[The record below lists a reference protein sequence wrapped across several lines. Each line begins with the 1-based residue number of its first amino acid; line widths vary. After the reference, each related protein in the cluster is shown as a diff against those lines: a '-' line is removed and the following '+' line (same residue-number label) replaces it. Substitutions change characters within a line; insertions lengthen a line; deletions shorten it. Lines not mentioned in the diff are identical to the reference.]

1 MPAVHRIFPRS
12 VSLITKR
19 RTIRSVE
26 RLSGDALKRLRTMNF
41 NFRALLQLSFVS
53 RLSSS
58 LFSAPPPSPRSNNK
72 RRKRLGVEVV
82 SPLAIYRNSLRAKL
96 VGVKKGRFPRRC
108 RFFLVKRFTRD
119 HLSEGNEFKRTGSW

>member
-1 MPAVHRIFPRS
+1 MPAVDRIFPRS

-26 RLSGDALKRLRTMNF
+26 RLSGDALNEQRTMNF
-41 NFRALLQLSFVS
+41 NFRALLQLDVS
-53 RLSSS
+53 PHQPHPFFLPS
-58 LFSAPPPSPRSNNK
+58 PPPQSNNK
-72 RRKRLGVEVV
+72 RRKRLGVV

-96 VGVKKGRFPRRC
+96 VGVKKGRFPRRD
-108 RFFLVKRFTRD
+108 RFFLVKRFSRFTRD